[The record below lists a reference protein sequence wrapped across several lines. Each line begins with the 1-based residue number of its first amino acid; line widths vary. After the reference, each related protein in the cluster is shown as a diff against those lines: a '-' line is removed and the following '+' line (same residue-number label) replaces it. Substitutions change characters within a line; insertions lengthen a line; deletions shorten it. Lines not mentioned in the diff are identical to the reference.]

1 MVDLAGWFRRMLGDD
16 PSCSDLVQDT
26 LVAALEER
34 CDSDARLLAIARRQL
49 VAHVVA
55 DRRRRALADA
65 APSHDD
71 DTPAQV
77 MLRHDAQKL
86 HAAIAT
92 LSRRLREPLELFYFE
107 SLQSAT
113 IAERLGVPH
122 ATVRTRLHRARLSL
136 EASLR

>member
-1 MVDLAGWFRRMLGDD
+1 MAGWFRRMLGDD
-16 PSCSDLVQDT
+16 PSCGDLVQDT
-26 LVAALEER
+26 LVAALEQR
-34 CDSDARLLAIARRQL
+34 CDSDERLLAIAKAQLAAHL
-49 VAHVVA
+49 VAH
-55 DRRRRALADA
+55 RRRRALADA
-65 APSHDD
+65 TLVHDD

-92 LSRRLREPLELFYFE
+92 LSQRLREPLELFYFE

-113 IAERLGVPH
+113 IAVRLGVPH